1 MTDGQADNPD
11 SSGER
16 VLVTGASGFIGGRIV
31 RMLQERGNNVRA
43 MCRPSSNRS
52 HLPPETEWV
61 TGDIRDEDDVRR
73 AILGCTGVYHCAG
86 FVGPTHYRLSD
97 FEEINVSGTRNVMR
111 AAAAAG
117 VTRVVHTS
125 SIAAIGGGDG
135 QLVDE
140 SISGQNLMRGYAL
153 SKRESE
159 AVALESNSRG
169 LQVVVINPGVV
180 YGPRDRYFGRFIE
193 MHIKGRLKLIA
204 FAHRSLCLAYV
215 DDVASAHIAAM
226 ERGESGQR
234 YLVVSTAVS
243 LGGFLQT
250 LSSVSGVRPPLWSV
264 PDVVGK
270 AAFAFA
276 WGASPVTRF
285 RPPLRMSD
293 LRGPGPAYDGSKA
306 ERDLGVT
313 YTPLREGL
321 IRTVEWMRSR

>member
-1 MTDGQADNPD
+1 
-11 SSGER
+11 
-16 VLVTGASGFIGGRIV
+16 
-31 RMLQERGNNVRA
+31 

-61 TGDIRDEDDVRR
+61 TGDIRDRDDVCR
-73 AILGCTGVYHCAG
+73 AVEGCAGVYHCAG

-111 AAAAAG
+111 ASAEAG

-125 SIAAIGGGDG
+125 SIAAIGGGNG

-140 SISGQNLMRGYAL
+140 SISDQSLMKGYAL
-153 SKRESE
+153 SKRKSE
-159 AVALESNSRG
+159 TVALESNNHG

-180 YGPRDRYFGRFIE
+180 YGPRDRYFGRLIE

-204 FAHRSLCLAYV
+204 FAQRSLCLAYV

-234 YLVVSTAVS
+234 YIVASPAVT
-243 LGGFLQT
+243 LGGFLRT
-250 LSSVSGVRPPLWSV
+250 LSSVSGVRPPLWTV

-270 AAFAFA
+270 AAFALA
-276 WGASPVTRF
+276 WGTSPVTRF
-285 RPPLRMSD
+285 RPPLRMSE
-293 LRGPGPAYDGSKA
+293 LSGPGPAYDGSKA
-306 ERDLGVT
+306 ERELGVT
-313 YTPLREGL
+313 YTPLHEGL
-321 IRTVEWMRSR
+321 TRTVEWMRSR